1 MTESGPSKSK
11 DSTSFFRNRSFWGLT
26 ISQLL
31 GAFNDNM
38 FKQLVLL
45 LCLEKAREIAQA
57 TGGPVSDRYQPIAMA
72 VFAIPWILFSGVSG
86 FLADRF
92 SKRRI
97 VVLCKSMEI
106 VVMGCG
112 LLAFLSG
119 QLWALFVVLFLM
131 SAQSTV
137 FGPAKFGILPEQ
149 FRSED
154 LPRINGIFQ
163 MTTFLAI
170 IFGFASAGILKEA
183 LPGQEGLA
191 LVSVVS
197 IVIAVVGT
205 GAACLVRPTPVA
217 QPDLKLTW
225 QAAGIDG
232 QNWKLIQDNRF
243 LLGVLLVSSLFWFVG
258 GVVQPSVNSFG
269 EYDLKLSSDRIGIL
283 QACMG
288 VGIAFGC
295 VMSGRLSKN
304 RIRFGLVRAGMLG
317 MVVGFPALTAISY
330 FQPGVAASTKQ
341 VAAEVAESGSL
352 IFDAS
357 TAEWLARGFL
367 IWLGGC
373 AGFFA
378 VPLQVALQS
387 VPPESQKGRMIGTM
401 NLVNWFGILLS
412 AVFYGA
418 FEAIR
423 SALNSH
429 GFELTSAT
437 VFTTLAVIAAI
448 VAMIYRPD
456 DIDLTDSA
464 K

>member
-1 MTESGPSKSK
+1 MTEDGPSISK
-11 DSTSFFRNRSFWGLT
+11 NSTSFFRNRSFWGLT
-26 ISQLL
+26 VSQLL

-45 LCLEKAREIAQA
+45 LCLAKAREIAET

-106 VVMGCG
+106 VVMSCG

-119 QLWALFVVLFLM
+119 QLLALFVVLFLM

-269 EYDLKLSSDRIGIL
+269 EYDLKLSGDRIGIL

-295 VMSGRLSKN
+295 VMSGRLSTN

-330 FQPGVAASTKQ
+330 FQPGVAVATEQ
-341 VAAEVAESGSL
+341 VAAEVAESGNL

-437 VFTTLAVIAAI
+437 VFTSLAVIAAV

>member
-1 MTESGPSKSK
+1 MTEDGPSTSK
-11 DSTSFFRNRSFWGLT
+11 NSTSFFRDRSFWGLT

-45 LCLEKAREIAQA
+45 LCLEKAHEIALA
-57 TGGPVSDRYQPIAMA
+57 TGSPVTDHYQPIAMA

-86 FLADRF
+86 FLADRL

-119 QLWALFVVLFLM
+119 HLWALFVVLFLM
-131 SAQSTV
+131 STQSTV

-170 IFGFASAGILKEA
+170 ILGFASAGILKEA

-197 IVIAVVGT
+197 IAIAVAGT

-232 QNWKLIQDNRF
+232 ENWRLIQDNRF

-269 EYDLKLSSDRIGIL
+269 EYDLHLSSDRIGIL

-295 VMSGRLSKN
+295 VMSGRLSKS

-330 FQPGVAASTKQ
+330 FHPGVAA
-341 VAAEVAESGSL
+341 AAAGAPSGNL
-352 IFDAS
+352 ILDAS
-357 TAEWLARGFL
+357 TSEWLARVCL

-412 AVFYGA
+412 AVFYGV

-423 SALNSH
+423 SALNSQ
-429 GFELTSAT
+429 GFELNSAT
-437 VFTTLAVIAAI
+437 VFSSLAVIAAV

-456 DIDLTDSA
+456 DIDLTDSS

>member
-1 MTESGPSKSK
+1 LSNPDQSAAQASA
-11 DSTSFFRNRSFWGLT
+11 SFLRDRSFWGLT

-45 LCLEKAREIAQA
+45 LCLEKAHDIAQA
-57 TGGPVSDRYQPIAMA
+57 TGGPISDHYQPIAMA

-86 FLADRF
+86 FLADRL

-119 QLWALFVVLFLM
+119 HLWALFVVLFVM

-137 FGPAKFGILPEQ
+137 FGPAKYGMLPEQ

-154 LPRINGIFQ
+154 LPQINGIFQ

-170 IFGFASAGILKEA
+170 ILGFASAGILKEA

-197 IVIAVVGT
+197 IAIAVLGT

-217 QPDLKLTW
+217 QPELKLTW
-225 QAAGIDG
+225 KAAGIDG
-232 QNWKLIQDNRF
+232 ENWKLIQDNRF
-243 LLGVLLVSSLFWFVG
+243 LLGVLLMSCLFWFVG

-269 EYDLKLSSDRIGIL
+269 EYDLKLRSDRIGIL

-295 VMSGRLSKN
+295 VMSGRLSKS

-317 MVVGFPALTAISY
+317 MAVGFPALTAISY
-330 FQPGVAASTKQ
+330 FYPGVAAED
-341 VAAEVAESGSL
+341 ADSGNL
-352 IFDAS
+352 ILDAS
-357 TAEWLARGFL
+357 SAEWLARVCL
-367 IWLGGC
+367 IWIGGC
-373 AGFFA
+373 AGIFA

-412 AVFYGA
+412 AVFYGV

-423 SALNSH
+423 SGLNAQ
-429 GFELTSAT
+429 GFELNSAT
-437 VFTTLAVIAAI
+437 VFSALAVIAAGAA
-448 VAMIYRPD
+448 VFYRPD
-456 DIDLTDSA
+456 DIDLTESA
-464 K
+464 E

>member
-1 MTESGPSKSK
+1 MSSADQSVSRT
-11 DSTSFFRNRSFWGLT
+11 STSFFRDRSFWGLT

-45 LCLEKAREIAQA
+45 LCLEKAREVAAA
-57 TGGPVSDRYQPIAMA
+57 TGSSVSDWYQPIAMA
-72 VFAIPWILFSGVSG
+72 VFATPWILFSGVSG
-86 FLADRF
+86 YLADRI

-97 VVLCKSMEI
+97 VVLCKSLEI

-119 QLWALFVVLFLM
+119 HLWALFIVLFLM
-131 SAQSTV
+131 STQSTV

-191 LVSVVS
+191 LVSVIS
-197 IVIAVVGT
+197 IGIAVVGT
-205 GAACLVRPTPVA
+205 AAACLVRPTPVA
-217 QPDLKLTW
+217 EPDLKLTW

-232 QNWKLIQDNRF
+232 DNWRLLQSNRF

-258 GVVQPSVNSFG
+258 GVVQASVNSMG
-269 EYDLKLSSDRIGIL
+269 EYDLHLTSDRIGIL

-288 VGIAFGC
+288 IGIAFGC
-295 VMSGRLSKN
+295 VMSGRLSQK
-304 RIRFGLVRAGMLG
+304 RIRFGVVRAGMFG
-317 MVVGFPALTAISY
+317 MVVGFPALTAIAY
-330 FQPGVAASTKQ
+330 FHPGVPA
-341 VAAEVAESGSL
+341 VATDATTVVADSGHL

-357 TAEWLARGFL
+357 TAEWLARGCL

-387 VPPESQKGRMIGTM
+387 VPPEAQKGRMIGTM
-401 NLVNWFGILLS
+401 NLVNWIGILLS
-412 AVFYGA
+412 AAFYFL
-418 FEAIR
+418 FEFVR
-423 SALNSH
+423 MKLNER
-429 GFELTSAT
+429 GLELNFAT
-437 VFTTLAVIAAI
+437 VFSALAVIAA
-448 VAMIYRPD
+448 VVVVIYRPD
-456 DIDLTDSA
+456 DIDLSEPA

>member
-1 MTESGPSKSK
+1 MTE
-11 DSTSFFRNRSFWGLT
+11 DSSATSEKPTSFFRDRSFWGLT

-45 LCLEKAREIAQA
+45 LCLEKAHQIALA
-57 TGGPVSDRYQPIAMA
+57 TDSPVADHYQPIAMA

-86 FLADRF
+86 FLADRL

-97 VVLCKSMEI
+97 VVFCKSMEI

-119 QLWALFVVLFLM
+119 HLWALFLVLFLM
-131 SAQSTV
+131 STQSTV

-170 IFGFASAGILKEA
+170 ILGFASAGILKEA

-197 IVIAVVGT
+197 IAIAVVGT

-225 QAAGIDG
+225 QAAGIDRE
-232 QNWKLIQDNRF
+232 NWKLIQDNRF

-330 FQPGVAASTKQ
+330 FHPGVALAVEQ
-341 VAAEVAESGSL
+341 GGGAAADSGNL
-352 IFDAS
+352 ILDAA
-357 TAEWLARGFL
+357 TAEWLARGCL

-412 AVFYGA
+412 AVFYGV

-423 SALNSH
+423 SALNAQ
-429 GFELTSAT
+429 GVELNSAT
-437 VFTTLAVIAAI
+437 VFSSLAVIAAV

-456 DIDLTDSA
+456 DIDLTDSTE
-464 K
+464 

>member
-1 MTESGPSKSK
+1 VTEGSPSTS
-11 DSTSFFRNRSFWGLT
+11 SNPTSFFRDRSFWGLT

-45 LCLEKAREIAQA
+45 LCLEKAHEIATA

-86 FLADRF
+86 FLADRL

-97 VVLCKSMEI
+97 IVLCKSMEI

-119 QLWALFVVLFLM
+119 HLWALFIVLFLM
-131 SAQSTV
+131 STQSTV

-170 IFGFASAGILKEA
+170 ILGFASAGILKEA
-183 LPGQEGLA
+183 LSGQEGLA
-191 LVSVVS
+191 MVSVVS
-197 IVIAVVGT
+197 IAIAVVGT
-205 GAACLVRPTPVA
+205 GAACLVRSTPVA

-225 QAAGIDG
+225 QAAGIDRE
-232 QNWKLIQDNRF
+232 NWKLIQDNRF

-330 FQPGVAASTKQ
+330 FHPGVAA
-341 VAAEVAESGSL
+341 AAELAGGEAAPSGNL
-352 IFDAS
+352 ILDAS
-357 TAEWLARGFL
+357 TAEWLARGCL

-412 AVFYGA
+412 AVFYGV
-418 FEAIR
+418 FEFVR
-423 SALNSH
+423 STLNEQ
-429 GFELTSAT
+429 GFELSSAT
-437 VFTTLAVIAAI
+437 VFSSLAVIAAV

-464 K
+464 E

>member
-1 MTESGPSKSK
+1 MTEDGPSTSQV
-11 DSTSFFRNRSFWGLT
+11 SSSFFRDRSFWGLT
-26 ISQLL
+26 VSQLL

-45 LCLEKAREIAQA
+45 LCLEKAHEIAQA

-86 FLADRF
+86 FLADRL

-119 QLWALFVVLFLM
+119 QLWGLFVVLFLM
-131 SAQSTV
+131 STQSTV

-170 IFGFASAGILKEA
+170 IFGFASAGILKET

-225 QAAGIDG
+225 QAVGIDG

-317 MVVGFPALTAISY
+317 MVVGFPAMTAISY
-330 FQPGVAASTKQ
+330 FQPGVAAGQ
-341 VAAEVAESGSL
+341 VAAEVAGSGNL
-352 IFDAS
+352 LLDAS
-357 TAEWLARGFL
+357 TAEWLARGCL

-412 AVFYGA
+412 AVFYFA
-418 FEAIR
+418 FEFVR
-423 SALNSH
+423 SKLNAH
-429 GFELTSAT
+429 GFELNSAT
-437 VFTTLAVIAAI
+437 VFTSLAIIAAV

-456 DIDLTDSA
+456 DIDLSEPA